1 MFRYITELPSSEW
14 ENSFPRPVVL
24 LGSTGSIGVNTLRI
38 IEKHPDLFQ
47 VVALAG
53 GRNVERLIEQALRW
67 RPPYLGI
74 QTEEGRK
81 ALLAALPSGY
91 EPEILVGP
99 QGYAE
104 LASLPEASTVLSAQM
119 GAAGLRATMAAAE
132 AGKVIC
138 LANKESLVLAGG
150 MLRETCARTG
160 AVILPVDSEH
170 NAVFQGLRGRNPET
184 VRRIILTASG
194 GPFRGKKRDFLATVT
209 PAQALKHP
217 NWSMG
222 AKITIDSASMMNKG
236 LEIIEAHHLYGLPLE
251 RIGVLVHPQSL
262 VHSLVEFEDG
272 SLMAQA
278 GTPDMPAG
286 LSAKVPPCPLRST
299 RPTRSRS
306 RRFCPAASASWTFPT
321 SSAGRWTSVRPPI
334 RLRSKPS
341 KPLTTKP
348 GSASACG

>member
-1 MFRYITELPSSEW
+1 MIRYITELPSSEW

-81 ALLAALPSGY
+81 ALLPGY

-236 LEIIEAHHLYGLPLE
+236 FEMIEAKWRSSKPITSTAC
-251 RIGVLVHPQSL
+251 RWN
-262 VHSLVEFEDG
+262 
-272 SLMAQA
+272 A
-278 GTPDMPAG
+278 
-286 LSAKVPPCPLRST
+286 SAYWSIRSRWCTRWWSSKTAPSWRRREPRTCVCPSPTASHGRSAST
-299 RPTRSRS
+299 RAFRLWILPV
-306 RRFCPAASASWTFPT
+306 PAP
-321 SSAGRWTSVRPPI
+321 
-334 RLRSKPS
+334 
-341 KPLTTKP
+341 
-348 GSASACG
+348 